1 MYSLNRVCFFTKKS
15 FHIRSC
21 MPDFIAIIVIQLQL
35 KIYGQKKAAWKE
47 F

>member
-15 FHIRSC
+15 FHIRC
-21 MPDFIAIIVIQLQL
+21 YMPYFIAIIVIQLQL